1 MRVMVIGNGA
11 REHALVWKI
20 SQSPKVD
27 KIFTAPGNAGTA
39 QISENLTISPTDLE
53 GLAKAAKTNRINLV
67 IVGPEVPLSLGIA
80 DYFKRLGIPIFGP
93 SKRAAQL
100 ETSKTFA
107 KELMEKYKLPCA
119 KGRTFS
125 SYPEARKYVQSQ
137 QFPIVIK
144 ADGLAGG
151 KGSIMAESW
160 QEATRA
166 LSDIMEAKIFGSA
179 GDSVI
184 IEEYLKGL
192 EVSLI
197 AFTDGK
203 TIVPMMPSCDYKRAR
218 DKDTGPNTGGM
229 GGYSPPSFFPSQLV
243 EKSVSTILMPTIK
256 ALSNQG
262 ITYKGILYAGLI
274 IANGKPKIL
283 EFNARFGDPETQITL
298 PLLRTDL
305 IDILL
310 AIIQDDLDHIDVE
323 WYNSASVGV
332 VMTSGG
338 YPQKYKSGL
347 PIEGLDKVDKDILV
361 FHAGTKSGN
370 SGKTYTNG
378 GRVLTVAGTGDN
390 LTEARA
396 KVYRN
401 ISRISFQDHHYRR
414 DIALREIK

>member
-1 MRVMVIGNGA
+1 MVIGNGA

-20 SQSPKVD
+20 SQSHMVD

-39 QISENLTISPTDLE
+39 QISENLTISPTDLK

-67 IVGPEVPLSLGIA
+67 IVGPEVPLSLGIS
-80 DYFKRLGIPIFGP
+80 DYFERLGIPIFGP
-93 SKRAAQL
+93 SKMAAQL
-100 ETSKTFA
+100 ETSKAFA

-119 KGRTFS
+119 KGRIFS
-125 SYPEARKYVQSQ
+125 SYPEARKYIQSQ

-151 KGSIMAESW
+151 KGSIIAGSW

-179 GDSVI
+179 GDTVI

-203 TIVPMMPSCDYKRAR
+203 SIVPMIPSCDYKRAKDR
-218 DKDTGPNTGGM
+218 DMGPNTGGM

-274 IANGKPKIL
+274 IANGKLKIL
-283 EFNARFGDPETQITL
+283 EFKARFGDPETQITL

-310 AIIQDDLDHIDVE
+310 AIIQDDLDHIDIE
-323 WYNSASVGV
+323 WHNSASVGV

-370 SGKTYTNG
+370 NGKTYTSG
-378 GRVLTVAGTGDN
+378 GRVLTVVGTGDN
-390 LTEARA
+390 LAEARA
-396 KVYRN
+396 KVYHN